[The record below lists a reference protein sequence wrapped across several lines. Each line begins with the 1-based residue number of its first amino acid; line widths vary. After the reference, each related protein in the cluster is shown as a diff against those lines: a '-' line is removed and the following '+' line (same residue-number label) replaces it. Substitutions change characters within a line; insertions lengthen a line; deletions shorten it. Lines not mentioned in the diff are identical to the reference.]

1 MNQGLLYCRWVLYQL
16 SYQGSPFHIKIGTIK
31 DKNGKYLTKAEEIRK
46 GDKNTQKNW
55 TKKLLMTQITTM
67 MLSVT

>member
-1 MNQGLLYCRWVLYQL
+1 MWVLYQL

-31 DKNGKYLTKAEEIRK
+31 DKNGKYLSKAEEIRK
-46 GDKNTQKNW
+46 SDKNIQNNW

-67 MLSVT
+67 VWSLT